1 MVVTIV
7 KSKHAY
13 IIKYTNMWCN
23 LLYTPLV
30 LHHTHT
36 HFCIRT
42 IYAFYVND
50 KTVLRSYINVICC

>member
-13 IIKYTNMWCN
+13 HNNICGVIYYIM
-23 LLYTPLV
+23 PLV

-36 HFCIRT
+36 HTFVFVLFICV
-42 IYAFYVND
+42 YVND

>member
-1 MVVTIV
+1 M
-7 KSKHAY
+7 
-13 IIKYTNMWCN
+13 
-23 LLYTPLV
+23 PFV
-30 LHHTHT
+30 LHYT

>member
-13 IIKYTNMWCN
+13 HNNICGVIYYIM
-23 LLYTPLV
+23 PLV